1 MTLPVT
7 FEDIEKAQ
15 EKLSGKIL
23 RTPTIPAPALGQALG
38 IDLTLK
44 LENLQLTGS
53 FKSRGAYV
61 KLSSLNA
68 EERARGVIAMSAGNH
83 AQGVA
88 YHATALGIHSTI
100 VMPAATPFTKVEKT
114 RNYGAQ
120 VVQFGATLA
129 ESRDKVEEL
138 IAKHGYVLIH
148 PYDDPMII
156 AGQGTAGLELMQ
168 DAGAAGA
175 IETLV
180 VPIGGGGLI
189 SGMAIA
195 AKKFNPAIEI
205 IGVQSEQFPSMY
217 AALRGQP
224 PRFGGETLAEGI
236 AVKIP
241 GAMTT
246 EICRTLVDDIILV
259 DEIEIERAVN
269 GCAEHQNLV
278 AEGAGAAGIAAMI
291 KAPERFA
298 GKRVA
303 SVICG
308 GNIDQRM
315 LATVLLRGLTRHGRL
330 ARLRIDITDQPGTL
344 ARVAGLIGR
353 SGANIVEVHHQ
364 RMFQDVPIKQAELEV
379 LIETRNPDHV
389 LEIVA
394 ALDSEGLKTS
404 VLSNMAMEGRPL

>member
-15 EKLSGKIL
+15 EQLSGRIL
-23 RTPTIPAPALGQALG
+23 RTPTIPATALGQALG

-61 KLSSLNA
+61 KLSSLTA

-120 VVQFGATLA
+120 IVQFGATLA
-129 ESRDKVEEL
+129 ESREKVEEL
-138 IAKHGYVLIH
+138 IAEHGYVLIH
-148 PYDDPMII
+148 PYDDARII

-168 DAGAAGA
+168 DAGALD
-175 IETLV
+175 TLV

-189 SGMAIA
+189 SGIAIA
-195 AKKFNPAIEI
+195 AKKFNPAMEV

-217 AALRGQP
+217 AAMRGQP
-224 PRFGGETLAEGI
+224 PHFGGETLAEGI
-236 AVKIP
+236 AVKAP

-246 EICRTLVDDIILV
+246 EICRSLVDDIILV
-259 DEIEIERAVN
+259 NEIEIERAVN

-291 KAPERFA
+291 KAPEKFT

-344 ARVAGLIGR
+344 ARVAELIGR

-389 LEIVA
+389 LEIIA
-394 ALDSEGLKTS
+394 ALDAAGLKTS
-404 VLSNMAMEGRPL
+404 VMSNMAMEGRPL

>member
-1 MTLPVT
+1 MTMPVT

-15 EKLSGKIL
+15 EQLSGKIL

-120 VVQFGATLA
+120 IVQFGATLA
-129 ESRDKVEEL
+129 ESREKVEEL
-138 IAKHGYVLIH
+138 IAEHGYVLIH
-148 PYDDPMII
+148 PYDDPRII

-168 DAGAAGA
+168 DAGALD
-175 IETLV
+175 TLV

-195 AKKFNPAIEI
+195 AKKFNPAIEV

-217 AALRGQP
+217 AAMHGQP
-224 PRFGGETLAEGI
+224 PHFGGETLAEGI
-236 AVKIP
+236 AVKAP

-246 EICRTLVDDIILV
+246 EICRSLVDDIILV
-259 DEIEIERAVN
+259 NEIEIERAVN

-278 AEGAGAAGIAAMI
+278 AEGAGAAGIA
-291 KAPERFA
+291 
-298 GKRVA
+298 
-303 SVICG
+303 
-308 GNIDQRM
+308 
-315 LATVLLRGLTRHGRL
+315 
-330 ARLRIDITDQPGTL
+330 
-344 ARVAGLIGR
+344 
-353 SGANIVEVHHQ
+353 
-364 RMFQDVPIKQAELEV
+364 
-379 LIETRNPDHV
+379 
-389 LEIVA
+389 
-394 ALDSEGLKTS
+394 
-404 VLSNMAMEGRPL
+404 